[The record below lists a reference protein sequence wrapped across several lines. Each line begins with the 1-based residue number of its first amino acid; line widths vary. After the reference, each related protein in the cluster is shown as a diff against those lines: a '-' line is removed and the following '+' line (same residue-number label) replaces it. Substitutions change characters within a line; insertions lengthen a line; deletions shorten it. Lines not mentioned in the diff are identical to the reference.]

1 MLQLRLMHSEIKRG
15 ELGLIFLLSI
25 AIACWWLWPIPK
37 DLTTHLLDP
46 GGLSRADF
54 RLLVWALAWDAHAL
68 VTQPWNIFNANTFY
82 PAPYSLAYSEH
93 LLGYAPLFAPTYWLT
108 HNPVL
113 AANLLILLI
122 FTLRA
127 LSMYVFARLYVP
139 APAAALA
146 GVFYGFPAAARYDL
160 VYFHVHGFFYLPLA
174 LFFTARWLDRARF
187 VHAALLAVALFLQA
201 TTSAYLGFALAFAYG
216 AALPFLLVDAWPKID
231 RRRII
236 GLALAIGLA
245 LLGAALLALPY
256 LWLKDMGLVPEY
268 GDDNPAL
275 GVVMSPTKVKLYL
288 MYGGVGLIG
297 YVLIAV
303 ALLPRWTRPTVVWM
317 GIALFVVGMI
327 ASSGPTLYVF
337 GLVVRG
343 PYELLAR
350 WVPGFSTVRLPS
362 RLIVVA
368 HLGLSLLAGV
378 GAARIVRRAPR
389 PLAWGACLAAATFT
403 LVQQPGRDIA
413 TVAYPVG
420 EQVPEVY
427 RELARRRD
435 GRAVL
440 ELPRPNW
447 DRAAERMILS
457 TTYWLPIVDGYS
469 GYTPQTDDYLQSIA
483 VPLPGNGALQRLVDL
498 ADIGWLIV
506 HTDELQ
512 PDRAARWDRPLP
524 EGLKVVA
531 RSGGDLLVRVKRQP
545 LRNQRALLVS
555 TEQTLDG
562 GAREPIKAP
571 CPGRI
576 VLARPVKDPWKVGE
590 WVAVEI
596 DVHNDGT
603 QTWPAAG
610 IIPKRL
616 VRVRAC
622 LQRDGLSSCEPTL
635 RALEH
640 DLAPGATQRVVI
652 PWKAPGP
659 AGDFVLRIELVQV
672 GEQRL
677 QSCGVEPLLVAVH
690 VE

>member
-1 MLQLRLMHSEIKRG
+1 MQSEIKRG
-15 ELGLIFLLSI
+15 ELGLFFLLSI
-25 AIACWWLWPIPK
+25 AIACWWLWPIPQ
-37 DLTTHLLDP
+37 DPATRLLDP

-68 VTQPWNIFNANTFY
+68 VTQPWNLFNANTFY

-113 AANLLILLI
+113 ATNLLILLI
-122 FTLRA
+122 FALRA
-127 LSMYVFARLYVP
+127 LSMYVLARLYVP

-146 GVFYGFPAAARYDL
+146 GVLFGFPAAARYDL

-174 LFFTARWLDRARF
+174 LFWTARWLDRARF
-187 VHAALLAVALFLQA
+187 VHAALLAAALFLQA

-216 AALPFLLVDAWPKID
+216 TALPFLLVDAWPKID
-231 RRRII
+231 RRRLV
-236 GLALAIGLA
+236 GLAGAIGLA

-275 GVVMSPTKVKLYL
+275 GVIMSPTKVKLYL
-288 MYGGVGLIG
+288 MYGGVGLLG
-297 YVLIAV
+297 YALVAI
-303 ALLPRWTRPTVVWM
+303 ALLPRWTGRATVLLM
-317 GIALFVVGMI
+317 GIALSVVGLV
-327 ASSGPTLYVF
+327 AAAGPTIHVF
-337 GLVVRG
+337 GHDVRS
-343 PYELLAR
+343 PYELFAR
-350 WVPGFSTVRLPS
+350 WVPGFATVRLPS
-362 RLIVVA
+362 RLVVVA
-368 HLGLSLLAGV
+368 HLGLSLLAGL
-378 GAARIVRRAPR
+378 GAARIVARTSRRV
-389 PLAWGACLAAATFT
+389 AWGLCVAAAA
-403 LVQQPGRDIA
+403 LVLALQPGRGIA
-413 TVAYPVG
+413 TLPYPVG

-440 ELPRPNW
+440 ELPRANW
-447 DRAAERMILS
+447 DDAAERMILS

-506 HTDELQ
+506 HTDRLQ
-512 PDRAARWDRPLP
+512 PDRAARWERPLP
-524 EGLKVVA
+524 DGLKLVG
-531 RSGGDLLVRVKRQP
+531 RYGSDLLVRVERRP
-545 LRNQRALLVS
+545 LRDQRALLVS
-555 TEQTLDG
+555 TERTLDG
-562 GAREPIKAP
+562 APRELVEAP

-576 VLARPVKDPWKVGE
+576 VLAKPSPEPWKTGT
-590 WVAVEI
+590 WVALEI

-616 VRVRAC
+616 VRLRAC
-622 LQRDGLSSCEPTL
+622 LQRDGRSTCEPTL
-635 RALEH
+635 RALDH
-640 DLAPGATQRVVI
+640 DVAPGASERVVI
-652 PWKAPGP
+652 PWKAPAVGNYV
-659 AGDFVLRIELVQV
+659 FRVELVQV
-672 GEQRL
+672 GGRRL
-677 QSCGVEPLLVAVH
+677 ESCGVAPLQLPVQIR
-690 VE
+690 